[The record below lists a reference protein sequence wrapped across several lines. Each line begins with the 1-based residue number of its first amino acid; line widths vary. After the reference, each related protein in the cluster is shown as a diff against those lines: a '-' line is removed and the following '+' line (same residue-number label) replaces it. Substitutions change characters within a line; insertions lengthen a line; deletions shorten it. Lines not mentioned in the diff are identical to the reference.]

1 VCRHLRDLFATDAA
15 EYMMSLTGSDALREL
30 SSPGKSGS
38 VFYLSHD
45 DRFLIKTMRKTEMH
59 TLLNMLPAYY
69 RHVRTY
75 DNTLLTKFYGLHRI
89 KPAQGRKVGTKQ
101 YSVCFR
107 GYKRRCCLVFLGF
120 SLEKS
125 VEGDD
130 GKGRAHVSMTSEY
143 AFGVARGI
151 GMARS
156 RGTNV
161 TLTAHGRSLVSNCRL
176 TPHVC

>member
-1 VCRHLRDLFATDAA
+1 MILKAFPVTLDRLERLNPLQHRSAIQVPCPHCPRLPGVCRHLRDLFATDAA

-101 YSVCFR
+101 GS
-107 GYKRRCCLVFLGF
+107 GLILGHQQT
-120 SLEKS
+120 LGPQY
-125 VEGDD
+125 VL
-130 GKGRAHVSMTSEY
+130 
-143 AFGVARGI
+143 GI
-151 GMARS
+151 A
-156 RGTNV
+156 
-161 TLTAHGRSLVSNCRL
+161 
-176 TPHVC
+176 